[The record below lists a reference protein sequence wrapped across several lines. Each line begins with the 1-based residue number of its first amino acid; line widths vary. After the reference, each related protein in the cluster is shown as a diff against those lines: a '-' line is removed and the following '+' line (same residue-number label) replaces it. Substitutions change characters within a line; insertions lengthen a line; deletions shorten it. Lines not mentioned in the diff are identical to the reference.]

1 MPESFIPM
9 RCCWS
14 IGDQNCHSLDYRV
27 EPSSCFYKKV
37 HQVKLKYG
45 SNRLAKLGQKMNR
58 VTSLLRL
65 LPNIFRIVDVLVTSS
80 FTLTKMSWTMLKNLN
95 LFNPISCVKIR
106 NTSTVHHFAYIHAFA
121 RNHLSTDMMLVAYM
135 LEELIED
142 AIKNCIFFC
151 SFCLYRWPL
160 KSSFDWA
167 LHLFNLYEATPEKL
181 ICEVSVKGK

>member
-65 LPNIFRIVDVLVTSS
+65 LPNIFRIIDVLVTSS
-80 FTLTKMSWTMLKNLN
+80 FHLDKDVMDHVENLN
-95 LFNPISCVKIR
+95 WFNPISCVKIR
-106 NTSTVHHFAYIHAFA
+106 NTSIVHHSHTSMLFIGCIAHCI
-121 RNHLSTDMMLVAYM
+121 LSLKNK
-135 LEELIED
+135 
-142 AIKNCIFFC
+142 IK
-151 SFCLYRWPL
+151 
-160 KSSFDWA
+160 
-167 LHLFNLYEATPEKL
+167 
-181 ICEVSVKGK
+181 